1 MIDPSQGER
10 RTHMRLWRRSA
21 IIGALGVLLAGAS
34 AAQPPP
40 ARVVYTE
47 AREHSVRQMIELPGT
62 VEARTTALV
71 ASEVDGLVEALRG
84 REGQAVRKGQV
95 LVHLR
100 TADLE
105 LRLQAAEAGRREAAA
120 RLQQADADLE
130 RNRGLHDQGILS
142 ASQFGASRS
151 ERDAW
156 QGRADQLSAEIA
168 RIRMDIDRSSV
179 KAPFTG
185 VVVAER
191 CEIGEWIGQGDP
203 VAELAS
209 LHDLEV
215 LVEVPERYYSQLER
229 GAEATMT
236 FAALPGL
243 EAAGEVSTIIPRANP
258 QARTFPLKVRLAN
271 PEGRIGVGMLARVEF
286 PAGASYRATVVPKD
300 AVIIRG
306 QERMVYR
313 LKKDDTVEP
322 ISVETG
328 AGVGSWIEIKSG
340 LKPGTS
346 VVTRGNE
353 RLRPGQSVVGE
364 AGEYNLP

>member
-1 MIDPSQGER
+1 
-10 RTHMRLWRRSA
+10 MRVWRPVVFFGA
-21 IIGALGVLLAGAS
+21 VCGLAALG

-40 ARVVYTE
+40 ASVVYVE
-47 AREHSVRQMIELPGT
+47 AREHAVRQMVELPGT
-62 VEARTTALV
+62 VEARTAALV

-84 REGQAVRKGQV
+84 REGQTVGKGQV
-95 LVHLR
+95 LVRLR

-120 RLQQADADLE
+120 RLEQADADLE
-130 RNRGLHDQGILS
+130 RNRDLHDQGILS

-156 QGRADQLSAEIA
+156 QGRADQLSAEIS
-168 RIRMDIDRSSV
+168 RIRLDIERSSV
-179 KAPFTG
+179 KAPFSG

-191 CEIGEWIGQGDP
+191 CEVGEWVGRGDP
-203 VAELAS
+203 VSELAS

-215 LVEVPERYYSQLER
+215 RVEVPERYFSQLER
-229 GAEATMT
+229 GASATIS
-236 FAALPGL
+236 FAALPDL
-243 EAAGEVSTIIPRANP
+243 EATGEVSTIIPRANP

-271 PEGRIGVGMLARVEF
+271 PQGRIGVGMLARVTF
-286 PAGASYRATVVPKD
+286 PAGAAYRATVVPKD

-306 QERMVYR
+306 AERTVYR
-313 LKKDDTVEP
+313 LKDDDTVEP

-328 AGVGSWIEIKSG
+328 AGVGDWVEVKRG
-340 LKPGTS
+340 LEPGAR

-353 RLRPGQSVVGE
+353 RLRPGQAVRAA
-364 AGEYNLP
+364 AGEHALP

>member
-1 MIDPSQGER
+1 
-10 RTHMRLWRRSA
+10 MRVWRPLVFVGAVSA
-21 IIGALGVLLAGAS
+21 VAALG

-40 ARVVYTE
+40 APVVYAE
-47 AREHSVRQMIELPGT
+47 AREHSVRQAVELPGT

-71 ASEVDGLVEALRG
+71 ASEVDGLVETLRG
-84 REGQAVRKGQV
+84 REGQPVRKGQV

-105 LRLQAAEAGRREAAA
+105 LRLQAAEAGLREAAA
-120 RLQQADADLE
+120 RLEQADADLE
-130 RNRGLHDQGILS
+130 RNRGLHQQGILS

-168 RIRMDIDRSSV
+168 RIRLDIERSSV

-191 CEIGEWIGQGDP
+191 CEVGEWVGRGDP
-203 VAELAS
+203 VSELAS

-215 LVEVPERYYSQLER
+215 RVEVPERYFSQLER
-229 GAEATMT
+229 GTEATVV
-236 FAALPGL
+236 FSALSDL
-243 EAAGEVSTIIPRANP
+243 EVTGEVSAIIPRANP
-258 QARTFPLKVRLAN
+258 QARTFPLKIRLAN
-271 PEGRIGVGMLARVEF
+271 PDGRIGVGMLARVAI
-286 PAGASYRATVVPKD
+286 PAGPSYRALVVPKD

-306 QERMVYR
+306 SDRTVYR
-313 LKKDDTVEP
+313 LKDDDTVEP
-322 ISVETG
+322 VQVETG
-328 AGVGSWIEIKSG
+328 TGVGDWVEVKRG
-340 LKPGTS
+340 LDAGAR

-353 RLRPGQSVVGE
+353 RLRPGQSVRPE
-364 AGEYNLP
+364 ASELALP

>member
-1 MIDPSQGER
+1 MV
-10 RTHMRLWRRSA
+10 
-21 IIGALGVLLAGAS
+21 GALCVSLSGVS
-34 AAQPPP
+34 NAQMPP

-47 AREHSVRQMIELPGT
+47 AREHSVRQMVELPGT

-105 LRLQAAEAGRREAAA
+105 LRLRAAEAGLREAEA
-120 RLQQADADLE
+120 RLRQADADLE
-130 RNRGLHDQGILS
+130 RNRGLHEQGILS

-203 VAELAS
+203 VAELVS

-215 LVEVPERYYSQLER
+215 LVEVPERYYRQLVR
-229 GAEATMT
+229 GAEATVS
-236 FAALPGL
+236 FSALPGL
-243 EAAGEVSTIIPRANP
+243 EVTGKLNTIIPRANP
-258 QARTFPLKVRLAN
+258 QARTFPIKVRIPN
-271 PEGRIGVGMLARVEF
+271 REGRLGR
-286 PAGASYRATVVPKD
+286 D
-300 AVIIRG
+300 
-306 QERMVYR
+306 QERSEAR
-313 LKKDDTVEP
+313 
-322 ISVETG
+322 
-328 AGVGSWIEIKSG
+328 
-340 LKPGTS
+340 
-346 VVTRGNE
+346 
-353 RLRPGQSVVGE
+353 RLRRDPG
-364 AGEYNLP
+364 

>member
-1 MIDPSQGER
+1 
-10 RTHMRLWRRSA
+10 MRFWSRSVVV
-21 IIGALGVLLAGAS
+21 GASSTLFVSVS

-71 ASEVDGLVEALRG
+71 ASEVDGLVEVLRG

-156 QGRADQLSAEIA
+156 QGRADQLSAEIS
-168 RIRMDIDRSSV
+168 RIRLDIERSSV
-179 KAPFTG
+179 RAPFAG

-191 CEIGEWIGQGDP
+191 CEIGEWIGRGDP
-203 VAELAS
+203 VTELVS

-215 LVEVPERYYSQLER
+215 RVEVPERYFSQLEQ
-229 GAEATMT
+229 GAEATVT
-236 FAALPGL
+236 LTALPGL
-243 EAAGEVSTIIPRANP
+243 EAVGEVSAVIPKANP

-271 PEGRIGVGMLARVEF
+271 PGSRIGVGMLARVAF
-286 PAGASYRATVVPKD
+286 PAGASNRATVVPKD

-306 QERMVYR
+306 RDRMVYR
-313 LKKDDTVEP
+313 IKEDDTVEAVP
-322 ISVETG
+322 VETG
-328 AGVGSWIEIKSG
+328 TGVGSWVEIREG
-340 LKPGTS
+340 LSPGAR

-364 AGEYNLP
+364 AGEYTLP